1 MKSRLESPTRSSLA
15 ATAFATA
22 ILAGGPALAADQTY
36 DDTSFSD
43 FWNLT
48 EPNWDASAAPWTNG
62 NNAIFGGTGE
72 FVSVNAAVTAG
83 NLTFNSN
90 GYTIAPGTGSLALAN
105 AGNIATVT
113 DAAHTATISIPVDG
127 TGKALTKAGAGTL
140 VLDASNSY
148 DGGTTIS
155 AGTLQLGSGASDG
168 LLATTG
174 DIVNNGTLAI
184 NRSNAVVQGTD
195 FSPNPITGSG
205 SLVKLGTGTLF
216 LNAANAHTG
225 GTTITAGTLQLGEA
239 GATGSLPPTG
249 SLAIASTGTLAI
261 DRSNAVV
268 QGTDFTASPITGS
281 GGKIS
286 LIGPGSLTLNAA
298 NTYSGATTIGANSG
312 GLILTSGLAI
322 QKSTLT
328 GNRAEPVTFAS
339 GIGTFTLGGLAGN
352 YNLLTLA
359 DTAAAP
365 VTLNLGGN
373 NFNATS
379 NAILTGAGGLVKSG
393 TATQTLTPSTTV
405 ACNGTSGTNS
415 LTLLDART
423 ILVGQVVSGTGV
435 PTNVTVT
442 VTAVSGLNVTLS
454 ANLSGNIT
462 GGNVTFAGSS
472 FTGGVDVQGG
482 TIFYGAANAFG
493 TGTLSFANGTN
504 LRNAASVNMPNN
516 IVLNGNITI
525 GSGGASRLYLG
536 GSIDLAGT
544 APTNGSAGTTR
555 TVTYFRNNTAANMHG
570 TTGNEAQ
577 QFVSGA
583 NPAPVTNGT
592 LRLAADASVTAG
604 NYAGIRFQK
613 ALSFPGNGGLTVANQ
628 VITFAAASPLF
639 TATTTATVPRLTV
652 ESGGVFMCTEN
663 TNSRSVTVF
672 SLAGS
677 GTVGAADSNGGTST
691 LAIAGDDTT
700 TFSGVIAD
708 GTSLNTPLGIPGN
721 AAAILNLARSGTGTQ
736 ILTGANTYQGTTTV
750 SGGGKLIINNTS
762 GSGTGT
768 GAVSVTSAP
777 GTTLGGSGTVAGA
790 VTING
795 NIAPG
800 SVAPDPLTGT
810 LTTGAVDL
818 NGNLVV
824 EINGASADKL
834 VSTGAI
840 DLTGSTLLV
849 SELAGGFTAP
859 SYVIAEGTSIT
870 GTFATVPAGYNVSYT
885 GTQAILTK
893 VAAAG
898 YDSWKTLPAN
908 GLTAGVNDGVNDDPD
923 FDGISNLLEFVL
935 GGIPAGAGA
944 ADPSILPAQSL
955 TPTTLVLDFDRDEL
969 SDGDVTL
976 KVQWSNDL
984 ATWGSPN
991 EVTVGAA
998 SAGIVTVTENGA
1010 APDTIQVAIPRGSNT
1025 RLFARVLVT
1034 RP

>member
-1 MKSRLESPTRSSLA
+1 MKPRSANPTRSSLA
-15 ATAFATA
+15 STALATA
-22 ILAGGPALAADQTY
+22 ILAAGPAFAADQTY
-36 DDTSFSD
+36 DDTSVSD
-43 FWNLT
+43 FWDLA
-48 EPNWDASAAPWTNG
+48 EFNWDASTVGWTNG

-72 FVSVNAAVTAG
+72 SVAVNDAITVG
-83 NLTFNSN
+83 DLTFNST
-90 GYTIAPGTGSLALAN
+90 GYTIALGSGSLALAN
-105 AGNIATVT
+105 ANNTATVT
-113 DAAHTATISIPVDG
+113 DAGHTATIATILDG
-127 TGKALTKAGAGTL
+127 TGKAFTKAGPGTL
-140 VLDASNSY
+140 VFDASHSY
-148 DGGTTIS
+148 DGGTTIA
-155 AGTLQLGSGASDG
+155 AGTLQLGIGASDG
-168 LLATTG
+168 LLSTTG

-184 NRSNAVVQGTD
+184 NRSNAVVQGID

-216 LNAANAHTG
+216 LNAANSHTG
-225 GTTITAGTLQLGEA
+225 GTTITAGTIQLGEA
-239 GATGSLPPTG
+239 GATGALPTTG
-249 SLAIASTGTLAI
+249 ALAIASTGTLAI

-281 GGKIS
+281 GGKID

-298 NTYSGATTIGANSG
+298 NTYSGATTIGADSG
-312 GLILTSGLAI
+312 GLILTHALAI

-328 GNRAEPVTFAS
+328 GNRAEPVSFAS

-352 YNLLTLA
+352 FNPLTLA
-359 DTAAAP
+359 DTTAAP
-365 VTLNLGGN
+365 VTLNVGGN

-379 NAILTGAGGLVKSG
+379 NSILLGAGGLVKSG
-393 TATQTLTPSTTV
+393 SAIQTLTPSIIV
-405 ACNGTSGTNS
+405 ACNGTSGTNVV
-415 LTLLDART
+415 TMLDARNVQ
-423 ILVGQVVSGTGV
+423 VGQLVTGTGI
-435 PTNVTVT
+435 PANAT
-442 VTAVSGLNVTLS
+442 VTAVSGLDVTIS
-454 ANLSGNIT
+454 ANLSANISS
-462 GGNVTFAGSS
+462 GNVTFAGST

-493 TGTLSFANGTN
+493 TGTLTFADGTN
-504 LRNAASVNMPNN
+504 LRNAGSVNMPNN
-516 IVLNGNITI
+516 IVLNGNISI
-525 GSGGASRLYLG
+525 GSGGSARLYLG

-544 APTNGSAGTTR
+544 PPSNGSAGTTR

-570 TTGNEAQ
+570 STGSEAQ

-628 VITFAAASPLF
+628 VITFAATSPLF

-652 ESGGVFMCTEN
+652 ESGGVFMCSEN

-672 SLAGS
+672 SLSGA
-677 GTVGAADSNGGTST
+677 GTVGAADSNTGTSSLT
-691 LAIAGDDTT
+691 IAGDDTT
-700 TFSGVIAD
+700 TFSGLIAD
-708 GTSLNTPLGIPGN
+708 GTSLATPLGIAGN
-721 AAAILNLARSGTGTQ
+721 AGAILNVTRSGTGTQ

-750 SGGGKLIINNTS
+750 SSGGKLIVNNTS

-768 GAVSVTSAP
+768 GTVSVTSAP
-777 GTTLGGSGTVAGA
+777 GSTLGGTGSISGA
-790 VTING
+790 VTIGG

-859 SYVIAEGTSIT
+859 SYVIAEGTSIV
-870 GTFATVPAGYNVSYT
+870 GTFAVVPLGYNVAYT
-885 GTQAILTK
+885 ATQAILTK

-944 ADPSILPAQSL
+944 ADTSILPTQSL
-955 TPTTLVLDFDRDEL
+955 TATDLELEFDRDEL

-976 KVQWSNDL
+976 KVQWSTDL

-991 EVTVGAA
+991 EVAIGGA

-1025 RLFARVLVT
+1025 KLFARVLVT